1 MVEFNP
7 RMKVLRRG
15 LDGFSEDSSASALL
29 PSHFN
34 PPGLAR
40 E

>member
-7 RMKVLRRG
+7 GMKVLRRG
-15 LDGFSEDSSASALL
+15 TDGFSEDDTAESLL

-34 PPGLAR
+34 PPELSGK
-40 E
+40 